1 MSSTSTVAISES
13 FCGILK
19 AQARLGSDSGSTI
32 TLEAASAIIGV
43 PVSASTSNPARA
55 AAVVLGPTMAST
67 LSSEVS
73 LRRFLTARLTSVPS
87 SSTT

>member
-1 MSSTSTVAISES
+1 MSCASTEAMSES
-13 FCGILK
+13 FCGILN
-19 AQARLGSDSGSTI
+19 AQARFGSDSGSTM
-32 TLEAASAIIGV
+32 TAEAASATMGV
-43 PVSASTSNPARA
+43 PVSASTSRPARA

-73 LRRFLTARLTSVPS
+73 LRMFLTARLTSVPS